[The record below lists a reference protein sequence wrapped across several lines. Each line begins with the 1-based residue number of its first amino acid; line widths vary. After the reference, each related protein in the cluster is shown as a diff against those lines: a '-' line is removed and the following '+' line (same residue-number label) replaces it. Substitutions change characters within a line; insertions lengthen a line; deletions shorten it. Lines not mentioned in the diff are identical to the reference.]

1 MLRQAVR
8 YYHTLRHLRL
18 AQTVGRVYP
27 EIKKRAA
34 LRGWMLTRL
43 PAVPS
48 TLSGQLRTSTGFLI
62 HDPWNT
68 RAAILEGRFCFLRRE
83 EKLGRPVM
91 WEPEGLSIFWR
102 YNLHYFHYLR
112 LLRPEEQEALCLEWT
127 RSNPPG
133 QTVGWWPYPTS
144 LRIVNWCKAGVEH
157 PDLLRSLYEQAAYL
171 ARNMERYIQG
181 NHWLENAKALVF
193 AGCYL
198 EGQGEAAQWVEHGL
212 KVLRKETPQQVLPD
226 GGNFER
232 SPMYHALML
241 EAYLDLVNVLP
252 EDRPERAACA
262 DVARRM
268 ADFLVSVTKP
278 DGHIALFNDA
288 AQEIAPSTESLTN
301 YAERLLGYQAEK
313 RDAFPE
319 TGYFIYE
326 TPDVHLVVD
335 AGPVGPDYLPAHAHA
350 DIFSF
355 ELTVAGR
362 PFVVDSGT
370 STYEAGAMRAYQR
383 STRAHNT
390 VEVDGA
396 DQAECWSSFRV
407 ARRFAPQDVSLERTS
422 EHWRFSGRFDGYR
435 HLIGDGIVHCRQIT
449 GCPEGHAIRVED
461 VVQGHGAHR
470 VASRL
475 HLHPAVTVR
484 LEGVHVVLERDGIR
498 CTVTPESSERPA
510 IEDGWYGPAFGVE
523 CRCRVLVFERQQALP
538 ATLAYVISYD
548 SVAP

>member
-1 MLRQAVR
+1 
-8 YYHTLRHLRL
+8 
-18 AQTVGRVYP
+18 
-27 EIKKRAA
+27 
-34 LRGWMLTRL
+34 
-43 PAVPS
+43 
-48 TLSGQLRTSTGFLI
+48 
-62 HDPWNT
+62 
-68 RAAILEGRFCFLRRE
+68 
-83 EKLGRPVM
+83 
-91 WEPEGLSIFWR
+91 
-102 YNLHYFHYLR
+102 
-112 LLRPEEQEALCLEWT
+112 
-127 RSNPPG
+127 
-133 QTVGWWPYPTS
+133 
-144 LRIVNWCKAGVEH
+144 
-157 PDLLRSLYEQAAYL
+157 
-171 ARNMERYIQG
+171 
-181 NHWLENAKALVF
+181 
-193 AGCYL
+193 
-198 EGQGEAAQWVEHGL
+198 
-212 KVLRKETPQQVLPD
+212 
-226 GGNFER
+226 
-232 SPMYHALML
+232 MYHALML

-252 EDRPERAACA
+252 EDRPERAAFA
-262 DVARRM
+262 DVARQM
-268 ADFLVSVTKP
+268 ADFLASVTKP

-288 AQEIAPSTESLTN
+288 AQEIAPSTESLTD

-355 ELTVAGR
+355 ELTVGGR

-435 HLIGDGIVHCRQIT
+435 HLIGDGIVHRRQIT
-449 GCPEGHAIRVED
+449 GRPEGHAIRVED
-461 VVQGHGAHR
+461 VVQGHGGHR

-498 CTVTPESSERPA
+498 CTVTPESSEPPA
-510 IEDGWYGPAFGVE
+510 IEDGWYGPAFGME
-523 CRCRVLVFERQQALP
+523 RRCRVLVFERQQALP
-538 ATLAYVISYD
+538 TTLAYVISYD
-548 SVAP
+548 SVVP